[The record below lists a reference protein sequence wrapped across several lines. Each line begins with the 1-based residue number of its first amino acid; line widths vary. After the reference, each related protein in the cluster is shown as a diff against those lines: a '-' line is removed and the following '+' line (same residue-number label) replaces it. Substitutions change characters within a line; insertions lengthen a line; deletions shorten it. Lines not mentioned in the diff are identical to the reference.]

1 MSANAAGAPVAPAA
15 VARLPRRVKLFGA
28 VGLRNGFASEM
39 IYPLLPAL
47 VTGVLG
53 AGPQALGAL
62 DGAADFAAAFVKLG
76 AGRLADRPARRGRLV
91 VLGYAVAVLVRPV
104 IAFAATAWQVIGL
117 RVVDRLGKGLRT
129 PPRDALI
136 ADVTPAPLRGRA
148 FGLQRGLDHA
158 GAVLG
163 PLLAWW
169 LLASG
174 TANVR
179 RVIAWS
185 LAPGVLVLVLAV
197 WAVRGGKRRYGA
209 VGEGAAADPLPP
221 PTAPDPPLPP
231 ALFAISA
238 FYLLRMP
245 DTLVILRSQQL
256 GVSVAMVTLLWAAL
270 HVVRSTSSFL
280 GGAWTDRLGAE
291 GAMWVGWGGYALLAA
306 GMADPRTT
314 LQAWGLFLALGVVA
328 GLTESPERALV
339 ARAAGARQ
347 GSGFGAYHGLTGF
360 AALAGGLVL
369 GGVFQAYGG
378 AAAFVAS
385 AAAGGVLA
393 LAGPGAS
400 LRRPPPRDRREG
412 TPGPGPPRDRG
423 RTPFFHQR
431 GPAPGFARGG
441 RG

>member
-1 MSANAAGAPVAPAA
+1 MSGRAAGATAA
-15 VARLPRRVKLFGA
+15 AITTTRLPRQVKLFGA
-28 VGLRNGFASEM
+28 VSLLNDFASEM

-76 AGRLADRPARRGRLV
+76 AGRLADRPDRRGRLV

-104 IAFAATAWQVIGL
+104 IAFAAAAWQVIGL

-136 ADVTPAPLRGRA
+136 ADATPPPLRGRA

-163 PLLAWW
+163 PLVAWW

-179 RVIAWS
+179 RVIGLS
-185 LAPGVLVLVLAV
+185 IVPGVLVLVLAI
-197 WAVRGGKRRYGA
+197 WAVTDAHGA
-209 VGEGAAADPLPP
+209 PMAAKAAAGPGTPLPP
-221 PTAPDPPLPP
+221 MPPPAALPRPLPP
-231 ALFAISA
+231 FLLPISF

-256 GVSVAMVTLLWAAL
+256 GVSVAVVTLLWAAL

-291 GAMWVGWGGYALLAA
+291 RTMWIGWVCYALLAA
-306 GMADPRTT
+306 GMAYAHTT

-339 ARAAGARQ
+339 ARTAGAHQ
-347 GSGFGAYHGLTGF
+347 GRGFGAYHALTGV

-385 AAAGGVLA
+385 AAAGGALA
-393 LAGPGAS
+393 LVWPVMA
-400 LRRPPPRDRREG
+400 R
-412 TPGPGPPRDRG
+412 RG
-423 RTPFFHQR
+423 RSAVQ
-431 GPAPGFARGG
+431 
-441 RG
+441 